1 MFLHFEIPLDLHYAK
16 FTLYF
21 LKIQAILWLNFHFWT
36 FAFHFYMLYFDEE
49 GAFKKFLF
57 QSTLI
62 KRRNVMVNKN
72 IGNMEKK
79 EWYSARYDRAFKECM
94 MNEKNQKFLKQLLE
108 HILEVEIE
116 NIEYLN
122 NEKIR
127 GDMKSK
133 GMRTDLR
140 LSTNVGRID
149 LEVNSNPAP
158 YVHPRNFSY
167 LTDEYS
173 HHTLINGMYDE
184 ETMFIQINLTY
195 GLLYDSEKKLLKEP
209 KDTEAYHVYELCD
222 NTGKRFVENFKIY
235 EFNMDY
241 YLKMWYDQDEEQIE
255 KEKVLIMLGLDREN
269 LEKLS
274 RKDKVV
280 QDYMEEMDRINED
293 PKFREYIS
301 YEQDK
306 QFIQN
311 TLIAEATAK
320 GIEQGIEQGRASG
333 IEEGITQSVLGFH
346 KNGVSNDIIAKSL
359 NIKEEKVEEIIK
371 NNK

>member
-1 MFLHFEIPLDLHYAK
+1 MKITKENPSKEEIK
-16 FTLYF
+16 
-21 LKIQAILWLNFHFWT
+21 
-36 FAFHFYMLYFDEE
+36 
-49 GAFKKFLF
+49 
-57 QSTLI
+57 
-62 KRRNVMVNKN
+62 
-72 IGNMEKK
+72 
-79 EWYSARYDRAFKECM
+79 WYSAKYDRAFKECM
-94 MNEKNQKFLKQLLE
+94 MNERNQKLLKLLLE
-108 HILEVEIE
+108 HILQVKIDT
-116 NIEYLN
+116 IEYLN
-122 NEKIR
+122 NEKTR
-127 GDMKSK
+127 GDINSK

-167 LTDEYS
+167 LSDEYS
-173 HHTLINGMYDE
+173 HHTLINGKYDE
-184 ETMFIQINLTY
+184 EIMFIQINLSY
-195 GLLYDSEKKLLKEP
+195 GLLYDKEGDLLKIP
-209 KDTEAYHVYELCD
+209 KDTEAYRIYGMMD
-222 NTGKRFVENFKIY
+222 KTGKPFIKNFLIY
-235 EFNMDY
+235 EFNMDH
-241 YLKMWYDQDEEQIE
+241 YLKMWYDQNEEQIE

-280 QDYMEEMDRINED
+280 QSYMEEMDRINED

-320 GIEQGIEQGRASG
+320 GIEQGRVSG
-333 IEEGITQSVLGFH
+333 IKEGIKQGITQSVLGFH
-346 KNGVSNDIIAKSL
+346 KNGISNDIIAKSL
-359 NIKEEKVEEIIK
+359 NIGEEKVEEIIQ